1 MALITKDMLIE
12 EVVTKYPQTVQV
24 FIEHK
29 IPALVCGDPVWGTVE
44 EVVSENGGDLELI
57 LKELNEVAKKGQ
69 RPVFLNIEPKIGNGP
84 DLPSKG

>member
-24 FIEHK
+24 FVKHA

-44 EVVSENGGDLELI
+44 EVVTENGGDLEAI
-57 LKELNEVAKKGQ
+57 LKELNEVAEKSSGPIFVGIGPKK
-69 RPVFLNIEPKIGNGP
+69 
-84 DLPSKG
+84 

>member
-24 FIEHK
+24 FVKHS

-44 EVVSENGGDLELI
+44 EVVLKNNGNLEEI
-57 LKELNEVAKKGQ
+57 LKELNEVAEKSAK
-69 RPVFLNIEPKIGNGP
+69 PVFL
-84 DLPSKG
+84 DLGKKG

>member
-24 FIEHK
+24 FVKHA

-44 EVVSENGGDLELI
+44 EVVTENGGDLEAI
-57 LKELNEVAKKGQ
+57 LKELNEVAEKSSAPIFVGIGPKK
-69 RPVFLNIEPKIGNGP
+69 
-84 DLPSKG
+84 